1 MVLEDDLRA
10 FQEGLFTSDSM
21 NGLCHGSTMALTIEE
36 AQARLPEIV
45 AKAAA
50 GEEVLLARS
59 SGQLAVQLVPVT
71 PKSSRLTQHTKLK
84 GSLIIL
90 DHEALV
96 RALPAEE
103 WGNLAN

>member
-1 MVLEDDLRA
+1 MKTDFGT
-10 FQEGLFTSDSM
+10 FQQGLFTSEST
-21 NGLCHGSTMALTIEE
+21 NGLCHGSTMTLTIEE

-45 AKAAA
+45 AKAEA

-59 SGQLAVQLVPVT
+59 SGQLAVRLVPVT